1 MLKLIRIRDP
11 ALRWRR
17 LRGFDLQS
25 DRCIVSDFKTKRA
38 AEDFLLARFGSFAG
52 SPVMRLREFQEE
64 LFYLSA
70 SSWRLVSENVLQ
82 ALFSDFASRSKDP
95 FVQNSARSRD
105 FLFYFY
111 RYLPLHLHPEGER
124 LMEECLKK
132 RDSLWTRYWSLSK
145 SFFAYMR
152 KKRVIAPG
160 GLPAFVHSQIAS
172 LPEAALPFRKLIFDL
187 GASIDSLDREFIK
200 EIALRRPADL
210 ITPLFEEGDSKT
222 AQEGDA
228 ETERGGAE
236 GAVAGTAG
244 AGADFS
250 GAASA
255 DAGASF
261 FKPEDFDS
269 EEIFDPSTP
278 ASADQDRLEKP
289 ATDLSENLTQNKQY
303 LKPSLSDISL
313 PEREGEKGAVED
325 RVNVQEGAALESVD
339 QPRNS
344 LLKKTEAGRPDEES
358 ALAEK
363 AAAGKA
369 PLEKTPEEGMAFLS
383 QPVRQN
389 EGKAPLEKTPE
400 EGMAFLSQPVRQN
413 EGKALLEK
421 TPEGGRQIFVQKS
434 ESALKEAA
442 AAANQARR
450 WRDQGVAEE
459 EIALIAPD
467 IEEYWPVLEF
477 YLKEEGLTAQKG
489 GEYVLADR
497 EEILIW
503 LSLLRF
509 HLSLHNFSDME
520 TAYLHRRSPYKKR
533 FSGFYADFWTAP
545 SRSLSK
551 RHLQKGR
558 LRDSESL
565 CSGKEFLKWVA
576 SLWPG
581 SSRPGSL
588 GPGSLGPSSLETSSL
603 EQNSFDSELLEK
615 SLQSFPASLEE
626 RLRYVNHL
634 SLLEEGLFAPRSDG
648 LEPDHGLSCLSLNA
662 LAAVRAP
669 FVFIMGLNKNALVH
683 DERRDGR
690 RELARIS
697 LDLGFPLSFPDPYE
711 QERNLLWLLP
721 SDSIKRAVLSFASS
735 DFQGEAQTPSLLWM
749 RCKKHQLER
758 EDSQTAQHAK
768 ADGASA
774 SLAPQMQAS
783 AGASP
788 LQQAPQKIIENP
800 PGPPYQGGRRK
811 QTCSPKPLNPAPP
824 YQGGRRLS
832 ERQDLQNRSSQTD
845 IKEGRGDGSLKAPSP
860 PFEYFLLDQF
870 SPSSLKSYAMCPY
883 IYWAEYVLNAK
894 APEPTERELSPL
906 KTGDLMHKLLERMF
920 NREKT
925 GKDFRDLEKADIDSF
940 IEELKPEESCFIEKG
955 QWEISKKELLQSAT
969 ALLENEQKL
978 LQSCPDLK
986 TVGVEVKAEGFWSRS
1001 KKRFLPPASPA
1012 SAEVSAEV
1020 SAEALA
1026 GSGAEPGEGDIL
1038 FQGRIDRID
1047 YDPASQS
1054 FLIRDYKGSID
1065 MRHIAYWP
1073 APEKEELALL
1083 LYAMAVEEGVIE
1095 DLPPGKVRGL
1105 AFYSYKNLEVKGY
1118 AEKGGPFEAVFP
1130 LRGRGW
1136 KKERRFL
1143 EQTFEKAKGKIE
1155 DILSAV
1161 GRGEFA
1167 PRPADPA
1174 TCGSCD
1180 YNRQCRAPHLS

>member
-70 SSWRLVSENVLQ
+70 SPWRLVSENVLQ

-95 FVQNSARSRD
+95 FVKNSARSRD

-124 LMEECLKK
+124 LMEECLQS
-132 RDSLWTRYWSLSK
+132 RNSLWTRYWDLSK
-145 SFFAYMR
+145 NFFALVR
-152 KKRVIAPG
+152 TKQVIAPG

-172 LPEAALPFRKLIFDL
+172 LPAAALPFRKLIFDL

-200 EIALRRPADL
+200 EIALRRPTDL
-210 ITPLFEEGDSKT
+210 ITPLFEED
-222 AQEGDA
+222 DA
-228 ETERGGAE
+228 EKAEESDSEKEREGA
-236 GAVAGTAG
+236 GAAVAG
-244 AGADFS
+244 
-250 GAASA
+250 AAKA
-255 DAGASF
+255 DASASF

-278 ASADQDRLEKP
+278 ASADQDRLEQP

-369 PLEKTPEEGMAFLS
+369 PLEKTPE
-383 QPVRQN
+383 
-389 EGKAPLEKTPE
+389 
-400 EGMAFLSQPVRQN
+400 
-413 EGKALLEK
+413 
-421 TPEGGRQIFVQKS
+421 GGRRQIFVQTS
-434 ESALKEAA
+434 ETALKEAA
-442 AAANQARR
+442 RATSQARQ
-450 WRDQGVAEE
+450 WRDQGAQEE
-459 EIALIAPD
+459 EIAFIAPD
-467 IEEYWPVLEF
+467 IEEHWHALEF
-477 YLKEEGLTAQKG
+477 YLKKEGLTAQKG

-497 EEILIW
+497 EEVLVW

-520 TAYLHRRSPYKKR
+520 TAFFHKAAFKRR
-533 FSGFYADFWTAP
+533 FSKFYSDFWTAP
-545 SRSLSK
+545 SRDLSRRLFFQQEK
-551 RHLQKGR
+551 R
-558 LRDSESL
+558 RDGQAL
-565 CSGKEFLKWVA
+565 CSGKEFLKWAA
-576 SLWPG
+576 SLWPE
-581 SSRPGSL
+581 SL
-588 GPGSLGPSSLETSSL
+588 GPQSLGPQSLGPESLGPKSLGPESLGPKKSLGPSPLETSSL
-603 EQNSFDSELLEK
+603 ESNSVGPDSFDGEILER
-615 SLQSFPASLEE
+615 SLQTFSAPLEE
-626 RLRYVNHL
+626 RLRYANHL
-634 SLLEEGLFAPRSDG
+634 SLLEAGLFAPRSDG
-648 LEPDHGLSCLSLNA
+648 AEPDRGIVCLSLNA
-662 LAAVRAP
+662 VSAVRAP

-697 LDLGFPLSFPDPYE
+697 LDLGFPLSFPDPHE
-711 QERNLLWLLP
+711 QEKNLLWLLQ
-721 SDSIKRAVLSFASS
+721 SDSIKSAVLSFASS
-735 DFQGEAQTPSLLWM
+735 NFQGEAQTPSLLWM

-788 LQQAPQKIIENP
+788 LPQAPQKTIENP

-811 QTCSPKPLNPAPP
+811 KTCSPKPLNPAPP

-860 PFEYFLLDQF
+860 SPEYFLLDQF
-870 SPSSLKSYAMCPY
+870 SPSSLKDYARCPY
-883 IYWAEYVLNAK
+883 IYWAEHVLKAK
-894 APEPTERELSPL
+894 PPEPTERELSPL
-906 KTGDLMHKLLERMF
+906 QTGGLMHKLLERLF
-920 NREKT
+920 NPDKS

-955 QWEISKKELLQSAT
+955 QWGIVKRELFQSAT

-1001 KKRFLPPASPA
+1001 KKRFLPPAPPA
-1012 SAEVSAEV
+1012 SAEV

-1026 GSGAEPGEGDIL
+1026 GSADPAGSGAEPGEDDI
-1038 FQGRIDRID
+1038 FFKGRIDRID

-1065 MRHIAYWP
+1065 MMRHIACWP
-1073 APEKEELALL
+1073 SPEKEELSLL
-1083 LYAMAVEEGVIE
+1083 LYAMAVEEGLIE

-1174 TCGSCD
+1174 TCGSCA
-1180 YNRQCRAPHLS
+1180 YNKQCRAPHLS